1 MVGWKRR
8 SLALLVCLYQVVQMV
23 LQGIKDGLDI
33 RDHKNQSHSMTV
45 MYSHSFHRAGAAHP
59 HPPHRVRA
67 PPHLEFG
74 RSPSGCGVENDCQCD
89 VWVTLYY
96 PLYPCLAPVHVNVQ
110 APARYQGPPSG
121 HARRKMQSRSL
132 LCMLAG
138 LSKHASTVVTA
149 VPATF
154 VCFTW

>member
-110 APARYQGPPSG
+110 APARGRHRAMHVAKCSPDRF
-121 HARRKMQSRSL
+121 HACWRDFANRQVRSL
-132 LCMLAG
+132 R
-138 LSKHASTVVTA
+138 
-149 VPATF
+149 
-154 VCFTW
+154 